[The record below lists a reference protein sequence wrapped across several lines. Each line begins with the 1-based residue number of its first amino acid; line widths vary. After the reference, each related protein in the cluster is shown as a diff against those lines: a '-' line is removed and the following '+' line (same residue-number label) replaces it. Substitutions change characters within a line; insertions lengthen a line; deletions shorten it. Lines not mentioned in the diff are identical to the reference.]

1 MNFPLTQKKISTK
14 LSNLLRESDC
24 GFLMRVIG
32 VFLNS
37 WLISNNCGFLI
48 LSINYKYF
56 IVISIWILSLN
67 LKYPKQNSN
76 FYNHNSSA
84 DVLSSIL
91 YDDAGRVQR
100 KAASPAL
107 CTSLVW
113 KTWKMPQIPTKI
125 KKEVTFPVKRRS
137 REEVNMDK
145 GREVVIPM
153 KRRNVH
159 VKPSPNRAE

>member
-1 MNFPLTQKKISTK
+1 MNFPLTQKNISTK

-67 LKYPKQNSN
+67 LNTPNKI
-76 FYNHNSSA
+76 
-84 DVLSSIL
+84 LISITITRQL
-91 YDDAGRVQR
+91 MFSLQFCMMMRGGCKEKMSVPPSVQVWYERHGRCHRSQ
-100 KAASPAL
+100 
-107 CTSLVW
+107 
-113 KTWKMPQIPTKI
+113 
-125 KKEVTFPVKRRS
+125 RRS
-137 REEVNMDK
+137 RKKWLFLSNEDL
-145 GREVVIPM
+145 GRE
-153 KRRNVH
+153 
-159 VKPSPNRAE
+159 